1 MFGSEPSVAA
11 QESLIL
17 FKKKN
22 IKNIVELGA
31 GLGRDTIFFAK
42 NSIHVQ
48 PLDYSPSAI
57 KKINSK
63 AKNDSLSNFISTKK
77 LSSDSPFLTLTFSGL
92 VGAIIISLFV
102 TIVWISPSYQQW
114 IIMIALASFG
124 TLGHFFL
131 ILSLFFFHDLKL
143 HFDF

>member
-48 PLDYSPSAI
+48 ALDYSPSAI
-57 KKINSK
+57 KKINEK
-63 AKNDSLSNFISTKK
+63 AKKDSLSNFIYALTSFK
-77 LSSDSPFLTLTFSGL
+77 SVIDRPSPRILNNIATFCKPD
-92 VGAIIISLFV
+92 SLF
-102 TIVWISPSYQQW
+102 ISV
-114 IIMIALASFG
+114 IIY
-124 TLGHFFL
+124 
-131 ILSLFFFHDLKL
+131 
-143 HFDF
+143 